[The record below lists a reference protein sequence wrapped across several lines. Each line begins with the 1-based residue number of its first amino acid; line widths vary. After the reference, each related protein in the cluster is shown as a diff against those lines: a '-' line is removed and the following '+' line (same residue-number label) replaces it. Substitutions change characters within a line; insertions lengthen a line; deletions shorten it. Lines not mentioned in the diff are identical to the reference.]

1 MKKLLIA
8 VLFSTSALAT
18 PVVVERF
25 TFPYAGQ
32 YTAISEGQEFTAW
45 CAEQSQYLHFGETI
59 DYTLMDGTLAWG
71 VEKEDRLDRLL
82 SLPKPTNVTESY
94 AIQQDIWTILVG
106 GTGLIDVDNTP
117 VTVHAYQ
124 LHNDTRQDLLI
135 TFPIDEPLPLPLAL
149 TGLALIGLGVRR
161 KNS

>member
-8 VLFSTSALAT
+8 TLFSTSALAT

-59 DYTLMDGTLAWG
+59 DYTLIDGTLAWG

-82 SLPKPTNVTESY
+82 SLPN
-94 AIQQDIWTILVG
+94 QQTSLKATPFNRISGLSWLV
-106 GTGLIDVDNTP
+106 
-117 VTVHAYQ
+117 AQ
-124 LHNDTRQDLLI
+124 
-135 TFPIDEPLPLPLAL
+135 A
-149 TGLALIGLGVRR
+149 
-161 KNS
+161 